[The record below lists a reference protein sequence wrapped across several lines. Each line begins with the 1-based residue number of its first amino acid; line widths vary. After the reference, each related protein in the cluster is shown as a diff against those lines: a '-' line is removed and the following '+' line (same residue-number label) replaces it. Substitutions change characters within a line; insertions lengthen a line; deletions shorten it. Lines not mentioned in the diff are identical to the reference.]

1 MRITGIAAEY
11 NPLHNG
17 HIYHIEKARELTEAD
32 SIVAVMSGSFTQRGE
47 PAVMDKWTRAK
58 LAVINGID
66 LVFELPFLYACA
78 PAQIFA
84 AGSVDILVRSG
95 ATHMCFGSENG
106 DIAVLREA
114 AWEMADR
121 ETEIAPLRRKIMKE
135 GFSFAK
141 ANQLAVEKVSGRRT
155 ADMMTSPNDILALE
169 YLKRIYFWEKQG
181 RHIEAV
187 TVKRSGSGYYD
198 ADADAGFAG
207 ATVIRRQIRCDS
219 DISIYVPENVRDE
232 LDRFATNMP
241 SDELMFQLVRADVI
255 RKTPDQLSHIYCVG
269 EGLEHKL
276 KKEAVHS
283 SSLDG
288 LVSSVVSRRYT
299 AAAVRRILVYILRG
313 IGSDTVPSGCYG
325 RVLASGPGGRELI
338 RRMKKDEMS
347 EIPVITNVN
356 KEAHR
361 FPEIT
366 ETLGYDMLAADM
378 YNILAGRDL
387 YRYSDRVF
395 SGHFI

>member
-32 SIVAVMSGSFTQRGE
+32 GIVAVMSGSFTQRGE

-58 LAVINGID
+58 LAVTNGID

-78 PAQIFA
+78 PARIFA
-84 AGSVDILVRSG
+84 EGSVDILVRSG

-114 AWEMADR
+114 ACEMADR
-121 ETEIAPLRRKIMKE
+121 EPEIAPLRKEIMKE

-141 ANQLAVEKVSGRRT
+141 ANQMAVERVSGRGA
-155 ADMMTSPNDILALE
+155 ADMMASPNDILALE
-169 YLKRIYFWEKQG
+169 YLKRIYFWEKCG
-181 RHIEAV
+181 RNIEAV
-187 TVKRSGSGYYD
+187 TVKRSGSGYFD
-198 ADADAGFAG
+198 SDADAGFAG
-207 ATVIRRQIRCDS
+207 ATVIRRQIRCGN
-219 DISIYVPENVRDE
+219 DISVYVPENVRDE
-232 LDRFATNMP
+232 LDRALMHMP

-255 RKTPDQLSHIYCVG
+255 RKTPEQLSRIYCVG
-269 EGLEHKL
+269 EGIEHKL
-276 KKEAVHS
+276 KKEAVCS

-288 LVSSVVSRRYT
+288 FVSSVVSRRYT
-299 AAAVRRILVYILRG
+299 EATVRRILVYILLGIVRG
-313 IGSDTVPSGCYG
+313 TVSSGCYG
-325 RVLASGPGGRELI
+325 RVLAAGPGGRKLI
-338 RRMKKDEMS
+338 RRMKKDGLS

-378 YNILAGRDL
+378 YNILAGRDM
-387 YRYSDRVF
+387 YRSSDRVF
-395 SGHFI
+395 RGHFI